1 MKIFDDK
8 MGKELQQIL
17 KWLLII
23 IIICWIVDGLDS
35 TTKKEVS
42 NTQNVNNSITNEA
55 SDATKAIKV
64 EQSKYNDIPPS
75 EYFKEMKS
83 DNLDFSDIAWQAQNT
98 YGWNCSEITSL
109 GEKVSTNGNE
119 IEDSLLRSQM
129 VGYYQ
134 VATCSSDTKL
144 RVYPRKDTYPIITN
158 INGGWE

>member
-8 MGKELQQIL
+8 TGKELL
-17 KWLLII
+17 KWLLIVVI
-23 IIICWIVDGLDS
+23 VCWIVNCLNS
-35 TTKKEVS
+35 TTENEVS
-42 NTQNVNNSITNEA
+42 NTQNVNNNVTNET
-55 SDATKAIKV
+55 SDVTRATNV
-64 EQSKYNDIPPS
+64 EQSKYNDVAPS
-75 EYFKEMKS
+75 EYYKEMKS
-83 DNLDFSDIAWQAQNT
+83 DNLDFSDIAWHAQNS

-134 VATCSSDTKL
+134 IATCSSGIKL